1 MPTRVN
7 SALRLFAAAAVL
19 AGSGFSSS
27 LWAQSS
33 TAQSPA
39 TASPTTSVRSETS
52 TAIRVAPEAG
62 HARVSIDALLSEGTE
77 LESSRRWGEAL
88 THYEKALK
96 THTESEKLLERA
108 TVSKI
113 HFNLV
118 RRYADRSFRGML
130 DKLSFD
136 DSLALYGEVLRKL
149 ETHYVHTPNWR
160 RIVAYGADNLD
171 VAVTD
176 TVFAKQHLNGV
187 TAERIDRF
195 RQQLRKQLAE
205 QQVRSRHEAV
215 QAAAD
220 VATLAERWLG
230 ISKITAVL
238 EYVCGA
244 SGRLDDYSSYL
255 TSGQLTDVYSQ
266 IDGNFVGLGV
276 ELKADAD
283 SLLIV
288 DVITGSPAEKAGVRA
303 NDRVLEV
310 DGRSTKGL
318 STDQAADLLQGT
330 EGSAAQLLVATGDQT
345 PRRLRVLRQHV
356 NVPSIEKARLVDA
369 DAGVAYLKLSVFQ
382 KTTSRDLDSALWQ
395 LHRQGMK
402 SLIIDLRGNPG
413 GLLTSA
419 VEIVDKFVSSGSI
432 VSTKGRNPSEDYTYS
447 AHRVGTWTVPLVV
460 LIDGDSAS
468 ASEIFAAAIRDHR
481 RGTIVGEKSYG
492 KGSVQGIFPL
502 QHAGCGVRLT
512 TAKFYSP
519 SGGAISK
526 IGVSPH
532 VSVRSVAKPVA
543 QSSQLPSQEDAVLS
557 AAIEVGRKHAS

>member
-1 MPTRVN
+1 MPHRV
-7 SALRLFAAAAVL
+7 SFALRLFAAAALL
-19 AGSGFSSS
+19 AGSTF
-27 LWAQSS
+27 
-33 TAQSPA
+33 
-39 TASPTTSVRSETS
+39 TSALRARSETS
-52 TAIRVAPEAG
+52 SPETSSRRSETTTAIRVAPEASG
-62 HARVSIDALLSEGTE
+62 SRAAIDALLSEGVK
-77 LESSRRWGEAL
+77 LESSQRWAEAL
-88 THYEKALK
+88 AHYEDALD
-96 THTESEKLLERA
+96 THRDDAKLLERA
-108 TVSKI
+108 TVVKI

-118 RRYADRSFRGML
+118 RRYADGSFREML
-130 DKLSFD
+130 GKLSRD
-136 DSLALYGEVLRKL
+136 DALMLYGEVLRKV

-171 VAVTD
+171 VAMTD
-176 TVFAKQHLNGV
+176 DVFVKEHLSKVPAQRIVGFRRQLRQHL
-187 TAERIDRF
+187 AA
-195 RQQLRKQLAE
+195 K
-205 QQVRSRHEAV
+205 QVRSRREAV

-220 VATLAERWLG
+220 IAELANQWVGLSRTVA
-230 ISKITAVL
+230 VV
-238 EYVCGA
+238 EYACGA
-244 SGRLDDYSSYL
+244 SGRLDDYSTYL
-255 TSGQLTDVYSQ
+255 TSGQLTDVYAQ

-276 ELKADAD
+276 ELKAEGD

-288 DVITGSPAEKAGVRA
+288 DVISGSPAEKAGVRA

-310 DGRSTKGL
+310 NGQSTKGL
-318 STDQAADLLQGT
+318 STDEAADLLQGA
-330 EGSAAQLLVATGDQT
+330 EGTAADLLVSTLDQS

-356 NVPSIEKARLVDA
+356 DVPSIEKAQLIDPN
-369 DAGVAYLKLSVFQ
+369 AGVAYLKLSVFQ
-382 KTTSRDLDSALWQ
+382 KTSSRDLDSALWQ

-481 RGTIVGEKSYG
+481 RGTIVGERSYG

-502 QHAGCGVRLT
+502 QQAGCGVRLT

-519 SGGAISK
+519 SGGPISK
-526 IGVSPH
+526 VGVTPD
-532 VSVRSVAKPVA
+532 VAVRAVAKPA
-543 QSSQLPSQEDAVLS
+543 PGAGTSTADDAVLS
-557 AAIEVGRKHAS
+557 AAIEVGRKRAS